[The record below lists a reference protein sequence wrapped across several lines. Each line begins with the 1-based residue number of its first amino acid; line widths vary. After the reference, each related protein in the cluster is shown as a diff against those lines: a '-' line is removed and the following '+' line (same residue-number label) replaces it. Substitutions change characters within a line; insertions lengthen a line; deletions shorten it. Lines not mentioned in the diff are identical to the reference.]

1 MTPSPTAIVV
11 AIILVA
17 SLAACDKF
25 KPSTPETPTTQK
37 PTTSGVPADTER
49 QTFVRSAEREM
60 EDLRVAIADL
70 KAKAASA
77 SQDAKVRLHSK
88 VEDLEVE
95 WRATKDRLNA
105 LQAATAESWKQ
116 LNEAFVNSQRHLKD
130 AIENVRKDAG

>member
-1 MTPSPTAIVV
+1 MTLSPTAMVV

-17 SLAACDKF
+17 SLASCDKF
-25 KPSTPETPTTQK
+25 KPSTPATPTTQK
-37 PTTSGVPADTER
+37 STTSGVPADTER
-49 QTFVRSAEREM
+49 QAFVRSAEKEM

-77 SQDAKVRLHSK
+77 SQEAKVRLHAK

-130 AIENVRKDAG
+130 AIESVRKDAG